1 MPARPKFQYR
11 RNATALVGKQNLDF
25 SFPPTLSIKSHQ
37 EEEKKKLAGLQK
49 RPQRLVWTSPL
60 SVNQHF
66 NELSA
71 HESETQGSHFLSNT

>member
-37 EEEKKKLAGLQK
+37 EEEKKKAGWLAKETPEISLDIATVCK
-49 RPQRLVWTSPL
+49 
-60 SVNQHF
+60 
-66 NELSA
+66 SA
-71 HESETQGSHFLSNT
+71 F